1 MTTMS
6 DPSRLAAARARAFV
20 GAAAPAVT
28 LSALTLA
35 AVFPLGWMVFS
46 SLKSYATL
54 YSFPPSY
61 SLSGLGL
68 HFYRAVLDSTPFL
81 DFIWSST
88 IVAVSSTVIGTV
100 FAAFAAYALTRGRFR
115 GRDLLGKAVL
125 VAYIFPPILV
135 AIPLFLVINHI
146 GLANTR
152 TGLVIVHVAYTF
164 PFSTWMLR
172 SFFARVPLDL
182 DEAAR
187 IDGASNLTIFTHIAL
202 PLVAPGLVSV
212 AVFAFISSW
221 NEFLFSLII
230 LGAGTNR
237 TLSVG
242 LYSLVGGE
250 FAQWGPAMA
259 ATTLAIIPTLVL
271 FLLIQHRIASGL
283 TAGAVKG

>member
-1 MTTMS
+1 M
-6 DPSRLAAARARAFV
+6 
-20 GAAAPAVT
+20 
-28 LSALTLA
+28 
-35 AVFPLGWMVFS
+35 
-46 SLKSYATL
+46 
-54 YSFPPSY
+54 
-61 SLSGLGL
+61 
-68 HFYRAVLDSTPFL
+68 
-81 DFIWSST
+81 
-88 IVAVSSTVIGTV
+88 
-100 FAAFAAYALTRGRFR
+100 
-115 GRDLLGKAVL
+115 
-125 VAYIFPPILV
+125 
-135 AIPLFLVINHI
+135 
-146 GLANTR
+146 
-152 TGLVIVHVAYTF
+152 
-164 PFSTWMLR
+164 
-172 SFFARVPLDL
+172 PLDL

-187 IDGASNLTIFTHIAL
+187 IDGASNLTIFTPIAL